1 MKVVEILLLILSS
14 LLIVTAQYE
23 GENFDNSSIE
33 DDYDDYISDVTTTP
47 IEEIAATPLS
57 VITQPVAETGS
68 QATTSKWAT
77 SEGSNQ
83 SHSVRRE
90 STASQNASTSHSTH
104 SLLHDLATEAVATT
118 QGNTRDS
125 DVIAT
130 TSRSAYVIATRQVY
144 VTNKT
149 TTSAPEVIL
158 TLSPARVAAT
168 TSQDASYPVEENT
181 TSADAKQQTTTQ
193 RDVTQRTEATDVT
206 SGPLDTPSAVPPD
219 YGPGEGVGGPPLIVY
234 GGDGIGSTSIRHT
247 NTHISTAYTPDS
259 TTSGDIMYVINVPL
273 AVILAAHW
281 RWFLLG
287 AVAIVLLVLIP
298 GMIIQIS
305 CHKFYLSYRRE
316 KHGDVEKNTEMAT
329 NLDQHPPTTVS
340 VIHSEDNSMSEPSPT
355 APSFDPPPIP
365 TQPEHDVIN
374 PPEPPLYNP
383 DPYPSDQHRVMT
395 CTEPEQR
402 QDLYA
407 TIHNKQN
414 IENGIQ
420 PQQKRDYEVCVI
432 PAPVV
437 RSVVPQTPQTTK
449 QAIGNEAIIQS
460 NRTQLDPIVTPR
472 VKNSIKPTRP
482 TRPKEYKIQQSK
494 RRESKVREPKE
505 KRRGLKTQ
513 DANRRRRENERRP
526 GKKDP
531 PVSDARELAERR
543 KELKRKEELLRQIIA
558 GVTEAEM
565 LQRKLDRTRRWAK
578 EQRRGRSDGSKEPK
592 SQTRRPGKSERTRSD
607 DGAAELERKIP
618 RPHYNTDRV
627 RKKRS

>member
-1 MKVVEILLLILSS
+1 MKVVKVLLFILPLLLL
-14 LLIVTAQYE
+14 VTAQY
-23 GENFDNSSIE
+23 DNQNSDNLYSE
-33 DDYDDYISDVTTTP
+33 DGYDDYISILTTTP
-47 IEEIAATPLS
+47 VEEIATTPLS
-57 VITQPVAETGS
+57 VVTQPVTVTGN
-68 QATTSKWAT
+68 QATTLKWAA
-77 SEGSNQ
+77 SEGGNNQ
-83 SHSVRRE
+83 SRSVSRE
-90 STASQNASTSHSTH
+90 STASQKAPTRHTTH
-104 SLLHDLATEAVATT
+104 SLLHDLATVAVATT
-118 QGNTRDS
+118 QGDTRDS

-130 TSRSAYVIATRQVY
+130 TSRSAHVIPTREDY
-144 VTNKT
+144 TTNKT

-158 TLSPARVAAT
+158 TLNPVRVTAT
-168 TSQDASYPVEENT
+168 TFQNASYPVEENA
-181 TSADAKQQTTTQ
+181 TSANAKQQTTTQ
-193 RDVTQRTEATDVT
+193 RDVTQRTEATAAT
-206 SGPLDTPSAVPPD
+206 SVPLDTPVPPY
-219 YGPGEGVGGPPLIVY
+219 YGPGQGVGSPPFMDYDV
-234 GGDGIGSTSIRHT
+234 GGEGST
-247 NTHISTAYTPDS
+247 YTPDS

-305 CHKFYLSYRRE
+305 CNKFYLSYRRE
-316 KHGDVEKNTEMAT
+316 KHGDVEKNTEVAT

-340 VIHSEDNSMSEPSPT
+340 VIHSEDNSSNEPPPPT

-374 PPEPPLYNP
+374 SPEPPLYNP
-383 DPYPSDQHRVMT
+383 DPYPSDQHRVVT

-494 RRESKVREPKE
+494 RRESNVREPRE

-513 DANRRRRENERRP
+513 DTNRRRRENERRS

-531 PVSDARELAERR
+531 PVSDARELAEKR

-592 SQTRRPGKSERTRSD
+592 SQTRRPRKSERTRSD